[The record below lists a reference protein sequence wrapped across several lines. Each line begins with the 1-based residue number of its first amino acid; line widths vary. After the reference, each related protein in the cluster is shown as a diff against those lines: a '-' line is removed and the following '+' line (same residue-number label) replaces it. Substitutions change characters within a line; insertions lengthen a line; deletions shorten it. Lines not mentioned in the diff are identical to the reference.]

1 LVDGGSARRS
11 FTDVADAIAALM
23 TIIKNP
29 NGIASGKIYNIGN
42 PANNHSVRE
51 LAEMLMKLAP
61 DYPEYRAG
69 VAKTKVL
76 DTSAA
81 EYYGEG
87 YQDVQNRNPS
97 IKNTMADLNWQPTV
111 SMPEALRKILEIYRD
126 EARTITAAQVA

>member
-1 LVDGGSARRS
+1 MRRTLAKKPGRKIRLMARPVLSGPIENRK
-11 FTDVADAIAALM
+11 VASTCSRLKSS
-23 TIIKNP
+23 T
-29 NGIASGKIYNIGN
+29 
-42 PANNHSVRE
+42 
-51 LAEMLMKLAP
+51 KLAP

-97 IKNTMADLNWQPTV
+97 IKNTMADLDWQPTV

-126 EARTITAAQVA
+126 EARTITAAQAAQSQ